1 MDFKQLIIEKKD
13 QIIEQWVVAVRQDRQ
28 IESANNLTFK
38 ALRDS
43 LPDVLEALGTVL
55 SRYQEDDQQALIEAS
70 LEHGNRRAE
79 QGFDPTEIAREYGLL
94 RQTIITALEPE
105 LLQSQPES
113 IVRVF
118 RLVEAVVDEAI
129 AQCFKSYTEL
139 RLQELEK
146 LQEQLSLNNQELTRL
161 VHDNQDNLSHLAHE
175 LKTPLT
181 SIIGYAELFLR
192 QHQQNVTEH
201 DPYTKLEHIDQ
212 VVRSGRQLLHLINDA
227 LELSRYEAGKLQLH
241 LQTVEPAEI
250 VTTVTELI
258 TPIINTKGL
267 ELRIDCD
274 QAPAQVVTD
283 PLRLRQIMTNL
294 VSNAVR
300 YTDAGSIQVRCQQEP
315 EQRWSFSV
323 TDTGVGIAPED
334 QARIF
339 EPYVRI
345 SCEQRFAADSTGLGL
360 AIVDRLVKLLQG
372 AIALTSGL
380 GQGSSFTVVFPLEV
394 KL

>member
-28 IESANNLTFK
+28 IESADSLTFK

-43 LPDVLEALGTVL
+43 LPDVLEALSTVL
-55 SRYQEDDQQALIEAS
+55 SGYQEDDQQSLIEAS
-70 LEHGNRRAE
+70 LEHGNLRAE
-79 QGFDPTEIAREYGLL
+79 QGFDPTEITREYSLL
-94 RQTIITALEPE
+94 RQTIITALEPQ
-105 LLQSQPES
+105 LLQSQPEL
-113 IVRVF
+113 IMRVF

-129 AQCFKSYTEL
+129 AQCFKSYTEQ
-139 RLQELEK
+139 RLQELEQ

-192 QHQQNVTEH
+192 QHQRTVAEQDH
-201 DPYTKLEHIDQ
+201 YTKLEHIDQ
-212 VVRSGRQLLHLINDA
+212 VVRGGRQLLHLINDA

-241 LQTVEPAEI
+241 LQTVPPAVI
-250 VTTVTELI
+250 ITAATELI
-258 TPIINTKGL
+258 MPMVNAKDL
-267 ELRIDCD
+267 QLRVDCD
-274 QAPAQVVTD
+274 QAPAQVVSD

-294 VSNAVR
+294 MSNAVR
-300 YTDAGSIQVRCQQEP
+300 YTDTGSILVRCQQEP
-315 EQRWSFSV
+315 EQRWSFTV
-323 TDTGVGIAPED
+323 TDTGIGIASED
-334 QARIF
+334 RAGIF
-339 EPYVRI
+339 EPYVRVG
-345 SCEQRFAADSTGLGL
+345 SEQRLAPDSSGLGL

-372 AIALTSGL
+372 TISLTSEL
-380 GQGSSFTVVFPLEV
+380 GEGSTFTAVFPLEV

>member
-1 MDFKQLIIEKKD
+1 MDFKQLILEKKD
-13 QIIEQWVVAVRQDRQ
+13 QIIEQWVVAVRQDGQ
-28 IESANNLTFK
+28 IESAHSLTFK

-43 LPDVLEALGTVL
+43 LPDVLEALSTVL
-55 SRYQEDDQQALIEAS
+55 SRYQEDDQKALIQAS

-94 RQTIITALEPE
+94 RQTIINVLEPE
-105 LLQSQPES
+105 LLQSQPQS

-129 AQCFKSYTEL
+129 AQCFKSYTEQ
-139 RLQELEK
+139 RLQELEQ

-192 QHQQNVTEH
+192 QHQQTVAER

-212 VVRSGRQLLHLINDA
+212 VVRSGRQLLSLINDA

-241 LQTVEPAEI
+241 LQTFEPAVI
-250 VTTVTELI
+250 VTAVAELVT
-258 TPIINTKGL
+258 PMVNAKGL
-267 ELRIDCD
+267 QLRVDCD
-274 QAPAQVVTD
+274 QAPAPVVSD
-283 PLRLRQIMTNL
+283 PMRLRQIMTNL

-300 YTDAGSIQVRCQQEP
+300 YSDTGSIQVRCQQEP

-323 TDTGVGIAPED
+323 TDTGIGIAPED

-345 SCEQRFAADSTGLGL
+345 GCEQRLVAGSTGLGL
-360 AIVDRLVKLLQG
+360 AIVERLVTLLQG
-372 AIALTSGL
+372 RIELTSEL
-380 GQGSSFTVVFPLEV
+380 GQGSTFRVVFPLEV

>member
-1 MDFKQLIIEKKD
+1 MDFKQLILEKKD
-13 QIIEQWVVAVRQDRQ
+13 QIIEQWVVAVRQDGQ
-28 IESANNLTFK
+28 IESADNLTFK

-55 SRYQEDDQQALIEAS
+55 SRYQEDDQQALIAAS

-129 AQCFKSYTEL
+129 AQCFKSYTEQ

-192 QHQQNVTEH
+192 QHQQTVAEH

-241 LQTVEPAEI
+241 LQDVEPAAI
-250 VTTVTELI
+250 VTTVTELVA
-258 TPIINTKGL
+258 PMANAKGL
-267 ELRIDCD
+267 ELRIKCD
-274 QAPAQVVTD
+274 QALTQVVTD

-300 YTDAGSIQVRCQQEP
+300 YTDTGFIQVSCQQEP
-315 EQRWSFSV
+315 EQRWSFTV
-323 TDTGVGIAPED
+323 TDTGIGIALDD
-334 QARIF
+334 QDRIF
-339 EPYVRI
+339 EPYVRLG
-345 SCEQRFAADSTGLGL
+345 SEQRFAADSTGLGL
-360 AIVDRLVKLLQG
+360 AITDRLIKLLQG
-372 AIALTSGL
+372 TIVLTSAPAK
-380 GQGSSFTVVFPLEV
+380 GSTFTVVFPLEV